1 MSANLVTVWS
11 HHLVLTNYLPG
22 LNAVRVVRHMACSAF
37 IVRKGISTDA
47 KNINA
52 Y

>member
-1 MSANLVTVWS
+1 MDLDTVWS
-11 HHLVLTNYLPG
+11 HHLVLTNYLLGP
-22 LNAVRVVRHMACSAF
+22 NAVLVVRHMACSAF

-47 KNINA
+47 KNVNA